1 MPKAK
6 KNKTK
11 KFTVDVKEVWCHV
24 VNVELPA
31 NATKDQILEA
41 ANKKIEAGDDGSTE
55 YDYTLDPENWTV
67 RDADGNYL

>member
-6 KNKTK
+6 KKKTK

-31 NATKDQILEA
+31 DATKDQILEA
-41 ANKKIEAGDDGSTE
+41 ANKKIEAGDDGSIE
-55 YDYTLDPENWTV
+55 YDYTLAPENWTV
-67 RDADGNYL
+67 RDADCDYL

>member
-1 MPKAK
+1 MSKAK
-6 KNKTK
+6 TNKTK
-11 KFTVDVKEVWCHV
+11 TFTVEVKEVWCHT